1 MSEKRMK
8 TALVT
13 GATRGIGFGIVEA
26 LLKEGF
32 QVTGV
37 GTRPADSYPEF
48 SKLLAENEGR
58 LCFVQG
64 NIANDSDRK
73 NAVAAAVGNFGRID
87 LLVNNAGVAPK
98 VRADLLE
105 QTEESMDRLYEINT
119 KGTFFMAQETAKVM
133 VAQEPLDGLR
143 GTIINVSSV
152 SATVVSTNRA
162 DYCISKASIS
172 MITKLLASR
181 LASEQI
187 LVYEIQPGIIR
198 SDMTS
203 GVQEKYDKLF
213 EDGIALIKR
222 WGTPED
228 IGNAV
233 CVLAEGRLQYTTG
246 QVLYL
251 DGGMT
256 IQQL

>member
-1 MSEKRMK
+1 MTTSRK
-8 TALVT
+8 TAIVT
-13 GATRGIGFGIVEA
+13 GATRGIGFGIVES

-32 QVTGV
+32 NITGV
-37 GTRPADSYPEF
+37 GTRPSDSYPGF
-48 SKLLAENEGR
+48 SRLLAENEDR
-58 LCFVQG
+58 LFFVQG
-64 NIANDSDRK
+64 NIAIDEDRK
-73 NAVAAAVGNFGRID
+73 RIVRTAQENHGRID

-119 KGTFFMAQETAKVM
+119 KGTFFMAQEAAKVM
-133 VAQEPLDGLR
+133 VNQELIDGMR

-172 MITKLLASR
+172 MTTQLLASR
-181 LASEQI
+181 LASERI
-187 LVYEIQPGIIR
+187 FVYEIQPGIIQ
-198 SDMTS
+198 SDMTK

-213 EDGIALIKR
+213 ADGIALIDR

-246 QVLYL
+246 QVINL